1 MTHALE
7 NYNATNSTGGHKIT
21 NLLFADNIDGITAED
36 NELTKLV
43 HILDTTA
50 AKLGMEISAEKNKI
64 MRNNGT

>member
-21 NLLFADNIDGITAED
+21 NLRFADDINGITEED
-36 NELTKLV
+36 NEITKLV

-50 AKLGMEISAEKNKI
+50 AKLGMEICAEKTKI
-64 MRNNGT
+64 MRYDGT